1 MNTWITIVYFILS
14 SSKYCKKVLQSNNSQ
29 RYDLID
35 WLIHT
40 QKHIN
45 TTEKKKEF
53 WKIIRKKKPIFP
65 NRLQVLKNNKSP
77 KETFTQTI
85 GVLHNLLHL
94 QMVSRLCWFFNS
106 RSSSFLHLGLFF
118 TIGCFRLF
126 FTIGCLRL
134 FLLLYHHHLFFFFLH
149 L

>member
-1 MNTWITIVYFILS
+1 MHS
-14 SSKYCKKVLQSNNSQ
+14 DNSQ

-45 TTEKKKEF
+45 TTEKKRVLENHQ
-53 WKIIRKKKPIFP
+53 KKKPIFP

-85 GVLHNLLHL
+85 GVHHNLLRL

-106 RSSSFLHLGLFF
+106 RSSGFLHLGLFF